1 MPTEYWEI
9 THERAVATCAV
20 WYMDQLFKLKN
31 CDYAGHV
38 TRTAALPGLAG
49 TRAEAEG
56 DFSDAREDCLDY
68 FAKLNELNSRVPG
81 IIKGCLSADDDL
93 HGQID
98 DIQAI
103 DMNVSEAQSLRRA
116 RLVHALWVDYN
127 ASLAAEAPPA
137 PALTVVYKKKDSE
150 DPAEV
155 VSAADFN
162 TLVTV
167 NAPQSVAAREEKL
180 RIVNNTKTAL
190 RSGEAKLDR
199 DNKRWYLA
207 WLKTY
212 PAGTAEGDAA
222 LSQIP
227 TEQGTQEPNALQ
239 IATLAVHGDRTVT
252 VNYPENG
259 GEHATTLELLYKLG
273 GEEAYGHTTP
283 VVRPSQTAG
292 PFPPN
297 ETVTFITR
305 VANSTDGNV
314 LSEPKS
320 AVMGS

>member
-20 WYMDQLFKLKN
+20 WYMDQNFKLKN
-31 CDYAGHV
+31 CDLAGHV
-38 TRTAALPGLAG
+38 SRTNALPGLAG

-56 DFSDAREDCLDY
+56 DLSDARQACLDTL
-68 FAKLNELNSRVPG
+68 AKLNELNSRVPG
-81 IIKGCLSADDDL
+81 IIKGRLSADDDL

-98 DIQAI
+98 HIQAI

-116 RLVHALWVDYN
+116 RLVHALWVDFN
-127 ASLAAEAPPA
+127 AALAAETPPE
-137 PALTVVYKKKDSE
+137 PALSVAYKKKNSE
-150 DPAEV
+150 DPVES

-162 TLVTV
+162 TLVTITLP
-167 NAPQSVAAREEKL
+167 NDIASREDKL
-180 RIVNNTKTAL
+180 RLVNKAKTAL
-190 RSGEAKLDR
+190 RTGESKLDR

-222 LSQIP
+222 LSQVP
-227 TEQGTQEPNALQ
+227 TELGTQEPNALQ
-239 IATLAVHGDRTVT
+239 IATLTVHGDRTVT

-259 GEHATTLELLYKLG
+259 GEHATTLELLYKLS
-273 GEEAYGHTTP
+273 GEQAYGHTTP

-292 PFPPN
+292 PFPPG

-314 LSEPKS
+314 LSDPKS
-320 AVMGS
+320 AVMGP